1 MFSWKVGGMYHFV
14 FDQLLCSR
22 IWQKVRK
29 GRGHTI
35 SDRSPVLG
43 AGGDTFVLSTST
55 ATERTQK
62 RLRKTRPNR
71 SYEQQIDF
79 F

>member
-1 MFSWKVGGMYHFV
+1 MFSWKVGGMYYLV

-22 IWQKVRK
+22 IWEKVRK

-35 SDRSPVLG
+35 SDRSPV
-43 AGGDTFVLSTST
+43 AGDTFVLSMST
-55 ATERTQK
+55 ATRRTQK

-71 SYEQQIDF
+71 SDDHQNGF